1 MKLCYI
7 ENNVLYFTSDIDN
20 QWGDDWDDIP
30 YEHNASPPYETST
43 TVKKIAF
50 IGDYSEPCSLFKNSP
65 YSVAD
70 INNGIIHWAY
80 TAKAGGLYGGDS
92 MGKAIKWL
100 KDNNFEW
107 AVLHESTT
115 YT

>member
-1 MKLCYI
+1 MQLKLCYCA
-7 ENNVLYFTSDIDN
+7 NNIMYFTSDMAS
-20 QWGDDWDDIP
+20 QWGDDWDDVP
-30 YEHNASPPYETST
+30 YEHNASPPYETRT

-50 IGDYSEPCSLFKNSP
+50 IGDYSESCSLFKNSP
-65 YSVAD
+65 YSVSD

-92 MGKAIKWL
+92 MGKAIKRL

-107 AVLHESTT
+107 AVLHA
-115 YT
+115 

>member
-1 MKLCYI
+1 MQLKLCYCF
-7 ENNVLYFTSDIDN
+7 NNIMYFTSDMTA

-30 YEHNASPPYETST
+30 YEYNASPPYETRT

-50 IGDYSEPCSLFKNSP
+50 IGDYSEPCGHFRNSP
-65 YSVAD
+65 YSVAE

-80 TAKAGGLYGGDS
+80 TAKAGGLYGGDT

-107 AVLHESTT
+107 AVLHE
-115 YT
+115 